1 MPLETIYIAR
11 HGFRLNFVT
20 MEWKSLT
27 GLARDPPLAS
37 YGVSQAME
45 LAQYFMSLPVE
56 QRPTAIFSSGFYR
69 CLQTATP
76 IAEALNIP
84 LYVEQGCGEWYSTVT
99 PGTGLHPRPGS
110 ASSLQKYFPL
120 IDSRWKPTWYP
131 SRKGETLR
139 ELHNRTAS
147 FLRAFLAR
155 QDLASIPPSSPDSP
169 AHDNA
174 DLATDV
180 QLELGKHKRI
190 LFLGHGASV
199 IALAKELSG
208 DMDME
213 LRVGCCSLTTLV
225 PKPNAQRSA
234 IISSLSPSEVI
245 NAGGPKGNAL
255 LGQWDVVSKADAS
268 FLAGGVERDWGLEDV
283 VLDGQ
288 VVSEDGVPGTE
299 GQDEDP
305 KDAGLQVALPKA
317 VLDTFHISHSRL

>member
-1 MPLETIYIAR
+1 
-11 HGFRLNFVT
+11 
-20 MEWKSLT
+20 
-27 GLARDPPLAS
+27 
-37 YGVSQAME
+37 
-45 LAQYFMSLPVE
+45 
-56 QRPTAIFSSGFYR
+56 
-69 CLQTATP
+69 
-76 IAEALNIP
+76 
-84 LYVEQGCGEWYSTVT
+84 VT

-110 ASSLQKYFPL
+110 ATDLQKYFPL
-120 IDSRWKPTWYP
+120 IDPRWKPTWYP
-131 SRKGETLR
+131 SRKGETLP
-139 ELHNRTAS
+139 ELHTRTGS
-147 FLRAFLAR
+147 FLRAFLGR
-155 QDLASIPPSSPDSP
+155 QDLASIAPSSPDSP
-169 AHDNA
+169 ARDNA

-180 QLELGKHKRI
+180 QLELGRHKHI

-225 PKPNAQRSA
+225 PKPNAQRSTV
-234 IISSLSPSEVI
+234 ISSLSPSEDI
-245 NAGGPKGNAL
+245 NAGAPKGNAL

-317 VLDTFHISHSRL
+317 ILDAFHISHSRL